1 MGAYLV
7 IMFPWKK
14 VLLTSSLLGVDVGIL
29 LVLSVL
35 LMDYDD
41 SYNGPP
47 AEYGAWHTMSPFQ
60 RGISIS
66 YGLWVCV
73 NVLALVAWVYWL
85 LKERTPRS
93 ASN

>member
-1 MGAYLV
+1 
-7 IMFPWKK
+7 MFPWKK
-14 VLLTSSLLGVDVGIL
+14 VLLTSSLLGVDFGIL

-60 RGISIS
+60 RGVSIS
-66 YGLWVCV
+66 CSLWVGL
-73 NVLALVAWVYWL
+73 NVLALVALVYWL
-85 LKERTPRS
+85 KKKRTPRS